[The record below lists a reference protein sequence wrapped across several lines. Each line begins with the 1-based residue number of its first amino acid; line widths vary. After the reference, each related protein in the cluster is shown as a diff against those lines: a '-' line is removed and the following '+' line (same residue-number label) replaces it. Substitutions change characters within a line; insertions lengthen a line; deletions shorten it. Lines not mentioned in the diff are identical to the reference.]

1 MIHLIC
7 GSTGAG
13 KTTYSTR
20 LRRQLAALH
29 LSIDDWMV
37 TLFAPDTPPQVSW
50 PWIEERLLRCERQIL
65 ATALQ
70 LARAGMPSILDLGLQ
85 RADQRQRVA
94 DQVASVGIP
103 TRLHFLDVDAG
114 ERWRRVEAR
123 NEFESQLNQASEYAA
138 STLMGNPRLEE
149 IIKGL
154 RAWLDLAPASTPV
167 TVLRGKML
175 ELEKAITRA

>member
-123 NEFESQLNQASEYAA
+123 NEQQGETFREKVTRPMFDFIETIWQPPTPEEMSALDGVRIAA
-138 STLMGNPRLEE
+138 
-149 IIKGL
+149 
-154 RAWLDLAPASTPV
+154 
-167 TVLRGKML
+167 
-175 ELEKAITRA
+175 